1 MAVGGCGWLAILTV
15 GAALAPRPGKGSPP
29 WRLPQV
35 AAQAPLLQGKVFHH
49 FEAVA
54 GEADLAPRG
63 AEHAQLAEAEVGQ
76 DLRAGAVAPPLD
88 QRATAGRRGV
98 GGGFGLRLADALQ
111 QRLGA
116 VGAGGVEQH
125 EDSAALLR

>member
-1 MAVGGCGWLAILTV
+1 GEGLARAGDQRVGDARVPAAGEDGEAGAGGGAQVAFVMRHGDGSCGWLAILTV

-76 DLRAGAVAPPLD
+76 DLRAG
-88 QRATAGRRGV
+88 
-98 GGGFGLRLADALQ
+98 
-111 QRLGA
+111 
-116 VGAGGVEQH
+116 
-125 EDSAALLR
+125 